1 MMSLVFAISG
11 TFALFLADLNETL
24 KRVRDFHMMQSLAEK
39 FTMLLFLQPG
49 TLIKTRD
56 NKICLICKMNRDYGN
71 DRKNGKEGCFKTC
84 KIVRIAQFQFTL
96 FGR

>member
-39 FTMLLFLQPG
+39 FTMLLFLQA
-49 TLIKTRD
+49 RYFD
-56 NKICLICKMNRDYGN
+56 
-71 DRKNGKEGCFKTC
+71 
-84 KIVRIAQFQFTL
+84 
-96 FGR
+96 